1 MRLPR
6 LRGALAVG
14 AAGALAA
21 AAWDRTRPARGAVIA
36 TRLYAP
42 EAAAAAQRLR
52 GLALALAER
61 GERVTVLTSTPPGM

>member
-42 EAAAAAQRLR
+42 EAAAAAQRSPVFDQDPA
-52 GLALALAER
+52 GN
-61 GERVTVLTSTPPGM
+61 GGPP